1 MTYSD
6 YLSGRVGGKV
16 QKLTINAGF
25 TCPNRDG
32 SLGRGGCTYCNNQS
46 FVPGFTREAP
56 SVAEQIAR
64 GKQFFAR
71 KYPTMKYLAYFQ
83 AYTNTYGP
91 QQRLLALYREAL
103 EQEGV
108 VGLIIGTRPD
118 CVSPQL
124 LVALQQLSAHTY
136 VMIEYGAESSHD
148 ATLERVNRC
157 HTWAQTV
164 EAVER
169 TARAGIDVGL
179 HLIMGLPGE
188 TRADM
193 LATIDAVNRLPIAT
207 VKIHQLQVLRH
218 TVLAREVEQG
228 RASLT
233 LTALDDYLDLCVEIS
248 RRLRP
253 DIIVERWVS
262 QAPPEMVIAPRW
274 GVKNY
279 QFVELLRRRLQQ
291 K

>member
-1 MTYSD
+1 M
-6 YLSGRVGGKV
+6 SGRVGGKV